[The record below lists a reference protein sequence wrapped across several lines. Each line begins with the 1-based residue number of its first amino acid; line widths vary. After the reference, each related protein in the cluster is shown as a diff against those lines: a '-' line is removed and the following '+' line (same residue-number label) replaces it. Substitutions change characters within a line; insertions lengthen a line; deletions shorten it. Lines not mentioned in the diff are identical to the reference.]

1 MCKANQFLEEEGAVS
16 PVIGVILM
24 VAITVILAAVIAAF
38 VFGMGPPEQAPQ
50 ASLRANSATFDDGTN
65 SAAVVQI
72 EHQGGDEIVL
82 KSANTRVVV
91 DGTAAWIVAGSGNET
106 FNAGNAM
113 YVYYD
118 DTDEKYY
125 VDTFQNMTDIT
136 QFEDIGTTGDTVSI
150 KVIDVASQQMIAD
163 LSVRF

>member
-50 ASLRANSATFDDGTN
+50 ASIRATATEIGDNTT
-65 SAAVVQI
+65 I
-72 EHQGGDEIVL
+72 KLEHQGGDQVVL
-82 KSANTRVVV
+82 ASANTLVSITGNTTTEGSASFDLTGDAANFDAGDVMYLYY
-91 DGTAAWIVAGSGNET
+91 DGTDDELHVGTSSLVNADDSDIATSGET
-106 FNAGNAM
+106 IN
-113 YVYYD
+113 V
-118 DTDEKYY
+118 K
-125 VDTFQNMTDIT
+125 I
-136 QFEDIGTTGDTVSI
+136 
-150 KVIDVASQQMIAD
+150 IDVTSQQMIAD